1 MFTLALSS
9 ILAYLDLMNGYNEDN
24 LFDAINSGGSLSLNG
39 YGKLFIFDQMITHR
53 DSLFLEKQL
62 ATSCWVKKT
71 KTQWRLSFLLM
82 YKANIT

>member
-53 DSLFLEKQL
+53 DSFPR
-62 ATSCWVKKT
+62 KT
-71 KTQWRLSFLLM
+71 IGNVLLGQKDQDTVAPIVSFDVQS
-82 YKANIT
+82 